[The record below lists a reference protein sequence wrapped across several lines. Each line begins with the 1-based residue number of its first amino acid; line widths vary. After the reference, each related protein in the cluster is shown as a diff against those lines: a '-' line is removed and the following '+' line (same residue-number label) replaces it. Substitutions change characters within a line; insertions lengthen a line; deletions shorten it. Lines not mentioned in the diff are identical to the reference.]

1 MLKRPPITAL
11 KIDQSFVRDSL
22 RNTDDA
28 AIVKAII
35 SMAHSLKLRV
45 VAEGVETEKQAEFLR
60 SNGCD
65 EMQGFHFGGPVGA
78 EAIPGIVAG
87 RPRWGA

>member
-1 MLKRPPITAL
+1 MLKRLPITAL

-35 SMAHSLKLRV
+35 SMAHSLGMDV
-45 VAEGVETEKQAEFLR
+45 VAEGIETPEQRDALR
-60 SNGCD
+60 ALGCGHG
-65 EMQGFHFGGPVGA
+65 QGYLFARPVPAADVPALLARGTL
-78 EAIPGIVAG
+78 G
-87 RPRWGA
+87 